1 VISRTP
7 ESLEKAKNYCFLLL
21 KFRPRSEYEIRER
34 LKRKKFGEPVIKAVL
49 AFLKEKSF
57 IDDEAF
63 TQAWVDFRLKKS
75 FGLRRITQELRIKG
89 IDKDIVAQVLEK
101 TKENYSEREAVAK
114 ITRERL
120 NRLKEIEPQ
129 TAKRRLFAY
138 LLRRGFSSEAIIDAL
153 EQL

>member
-1 VISRTP
+1 MISRTP

-49 AFLKEKSF
+49 TFLKEKSF

-89 IDKDIVAQVLEK
+89 ISKDIVAQVLEK
-101 TKENYSEREAVAK
+101 TKENYSEREVVAK

>member
-1 VISRTP
+1 VISRTC

-34 LKRKKFGEPVIKAVL
+34 LKRKKFHEPIIKATL
-49 AFLKEKSF
+49 AFLKEKKF

-63 TQAWVDFRLKKS
+63 TQAWVDFRLKRP
-75 FGLRRITQELRIKG
+75 FGLRRIAQELRIKG

-101 TKENYSEREAVAK
+101 TKQVYSEREAVVKIAK
-114 ITRERL
+114 ERL
-120 NRLKEIEPQ
+120 NRLKGIEPQ
-129 TAKRRLFAY
+129 TAKRRTLAY
-138 LLRRGFSSEAIIDAL
+138 LLRRGFSPDAIIDAL